1 MQQLSDIE
9 CVMQVVGGD
18 TNAFG
23 MLVERYS
30 ERVYALV
37 AGIVGPGA
45 EAEDLVQEIFIKAWG
60 NLHKFA
66 CRSSFATWLYRIAYN
81 AAISTRRARKRELQ
95 MVTPA
100 KGLDLPDEVEQQ
112 QFTDVDIEQL
122 ERAVELLPPRQ
133 RAIIELHYRQDLS
146 LAEVAEVVE
155 SNENNVKVMIHRARR
170 QLAALIKQ
178 NRYE

>member
-1 MQQLSDIE
+1 MQQFSDIE

-23 MLVERYS
+23 VLVERYS

-37 AGIVGPGA
+37 AGIVGSGA
-45 EAEDLVQEIFIKAWG
+45 EAEDLVQESFIKAWS

-81 AAISTRRARKRELQ
+81 TAISTKRARKRELQ

-100 KGLDLPDEVEQQ
+100 KWLDLPDEVEQS

-133 RAIIELHYRQDLS
+133 RAIIELHYRQELS
-146 LAEVAEVVE
+146 LAEVVE